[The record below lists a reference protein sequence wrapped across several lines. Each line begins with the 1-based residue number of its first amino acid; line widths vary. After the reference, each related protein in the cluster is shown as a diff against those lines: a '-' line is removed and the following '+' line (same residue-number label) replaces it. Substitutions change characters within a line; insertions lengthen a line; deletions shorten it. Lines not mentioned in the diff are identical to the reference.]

1 MLATLMF
8 TAIKSVWW
16 WKICFPYTKCRNHR
30 L

>member
-1 MLATLMF
+1 MF